1 MSTTST
7 VPDWMSA
14 DFAPVMQPAKS
25 RGSSWRAR
33 SRVTK
38 SQLADFLAQLSI
50 MSRSG
55 VDLASAIQSLAMQCE
70 QPQLAEI
77 LREVNEAVVSGHTLS
92 EALKKHPATF
102 DPAFVATVSAGEA
115 SGRMSEVL
123 THLAD
128 VYRGEVRLRR
138 TIKTMLTYP
147 VLLTMVSGGVVV
159 ALVLFVL
166 PRFAGIFEQYDMVL
180 PALTQWLINFASE
193 LRGRWWLWLPL
204 FGAVVGGAAAWFLT
218 ETGQSWWNRVCVSLP
233 LLRGITKPLCTGR
246 ICRMLSLMLTSGVPL
261 VEGLR
266 LTEQSVGNREFK
278 NVLRKMTDAVV
289 NGRSLTSVMSNA
301 EIFPQSARE
310 MIATSEGAGK
320 LDEVASLLGAYY
332 EEEAESKMR
341 QALRMFEPAI
351 TVIMGAIIACIV
363 LAVMLPVFDLSSMKG
378 AR

>member
-1 MSTTST
+1 MSTTT
-7 VPDWMSA
+7 ATDWMTG
-14 DFAPVMQPAKS
+14 DFAPAMQPARKWGGS
-25 RGSSWRAR
+25 WSARG
-33 SRVTK
+33 RVTK

-55 VDLASAIQSLAMQCE
+55 VDLASAIHSLATQCE
-70 QPQLAEI
+70 QPHLAVI

-115 SGRMSEVL
+115 SGRMAEVL
-123 THLAD
+123 THLAE
-128 VYRGEVRLRR
+128 VYRDEVRLRR

-147 VLLTMVSGGVVV
+147 VLLTMVSGGVVIG
-159 ALVLFVL
+159 LVLFVL

-180 PALTQWLINFASE
+180 PALTQALIDFAAE
-193 LRGRWWLWLPL
+193 IRGRWWLWLPL
-204 FGAVVGGAAAWFLT
+204 TGAIVGGGVTWFLT
-218 ETGQSWWNRVCVSLP
+218 EQGQSWWNRVSVNLP

-289 NGRSLTSVMSNA
+289 NGRSLSSVMSNA

-310 MIATSEGAGK
+310 MITTSESAGK
-320 LDEVASLLGAYY
+320 LDEVASLLGSYY
-332 EEEAESKMR
+332 EEEAEAKMR

-351 TVIMGAIIACIV
+351 TVIMGAVIACIV

-378 AR
+378 GH